1 MLIARTV
8 EESRIFLLPELR
20 VAPAKPP
27 HNQRRRANP
36 ADFVGGFVVEQ
47 RLPLPVYQ
55 ALLRCRDQDI
65 SRLAPVRPIDWH
77 AQGSTIR
84 PSITIQGGGKRRGV
98 I

>member
-1 MLIARTV
+1 MLIACTV

-20 VAPAKPP
+20 VAPAKPL

-55 ALLRCRDQDI
+55 ALLRCRDQDCQ
-65 SRLAPVRPIDWH
+65 PVARVIAIGRILRWDGRWI
-77 AQGSTIR
+77 ALTS
-84 PSITIQGGGKRRGV
+84 SGV
-98 I
+98 ISTR